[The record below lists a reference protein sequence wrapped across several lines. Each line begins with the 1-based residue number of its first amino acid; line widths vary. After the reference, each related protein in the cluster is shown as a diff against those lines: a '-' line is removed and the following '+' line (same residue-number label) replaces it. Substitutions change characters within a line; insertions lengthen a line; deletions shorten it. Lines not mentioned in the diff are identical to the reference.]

1 MHFAYI
7 TTFRVEG
14 KQMRIIHKPRTLSET
29 VSYKVLPLGNN
40 VYMAVRPCLAVEY
53 KTKSGRQPL
62 RLGI

>member
-14 KQMRIIHKPRTLSET
+14 KQMYIIHKPRTLSAT

-40 VYMAVRPCLAVEY
+40 IYMAVWPCFAVEY
-53 KTKSGRQPL
+53 KTKFGRQPL
-62 RLGI
+62 SLGI